1 MDVGRRR
8 CRLSSRRAGPDFP
21 LAVSPRPLTVE
32 GVAELVAERIGSLR
46 TAHPVR
52 VAIDGPPWSGL
63 DLAATTVHAL
73 AAWSRPASLVRV
85 ADYLR
90 PASLR
95 FERGRDD
102 PDAFYEDWIDIA
114 GLRREVLE
122 PAGPNGSRLVLPTLW
137 DAERDRASR
146 AEYRELPVDGA
157 VIVDG
162 WFLLGA
168 GLAFDLTVHVALSP
182 AARTRRVPPDDAVR
196 ELPAYD
202 RYDAEV
208 RPAEWADIVVR
219 ADDPR
224 RPAVIDRSGAA
235 DA

>member
-1 MDVGRRR
+1 MT
-8 CRLSSRRAGPDFP
+8 
-21 LAVSPRPLTVE
+21 SPRPLSVE
-32 GVAELVAERIGSLR
+32 GVAELVAERVSSL
-46 TAHPVR
+46 TLTHPVR

-63 DLAATTVHAL
+63 DLSRVLVDAL
-73 AAWSRPASLVRV
+73 GSWSRTAVVVRAS
-85 ADYLR
+85 DYLR

-95 FERGRDD
+95 LERGRDD
-102 PDAFYEDWIDIA
+102 PDAFYEEWIDVA

-122 PAGPNGSRLVLPTLW
+122 PAGPGGSRRVLPALW
-137 DAERDRASR
+137 DADRDRASR
-146 AEYRELPVDGA
+146 TDYRELPSDGV

-162 WFLLGA
+162 WFLLTGE
-168 GLAFDLTVHVALSP
+168 LSFDLTVHLALSA
-182 AARTRRVPPDDAVR
+182 AARSRRVPADDAQR

-208 RPAEWADIVVR
+208 RPAERADIVVR

-235 DA
+235 PD